1 MIKHHFYLLIIFSV
15 FVFSS
20 CSSEKEQ
27 EEKINIDERLLRKQL
42 ENVQKPVI
50 TMENDIINSYVKQ
63 HQLNVNTTGTGLRYA
78 ILKENKSG
86 KNIQTMDVVQLKFKI
101 YLLDG
106 TLCYSSDK
114 DGKKTVKVDYDNVET
129 GLHEGLKLMRKGE
142 KGLFILPSHIAH
154 GVVGDNNKIPPK
166 SPLRMEIEVLD
177 I

>member
-1 MIKHHFYLLIIFSV
+1 MINRHFYLLIIFSGYI
-15 FVFSS
+15 FSS
-20 CSSEKEQ
+20 CSTEKDQ
-27 EEKINIDERLLRKQL
+27 EEKVNIDERLLRKQL

-63 HQLNVNTTGTGLRYA
+63 HQLKLNTSGTGLRYA
-78 ILKENKSG
+78 ILKENKNGNS
-86 KNIQTMDVVQLKFKI
+86 IQTMDVVQLKFKI

-114 DGKKTVKVDYDNVET
+114 DGKKSVKVDYDNIET

-142 KGLFILPSHIAH
+142 IALFILPSHLAH

-177 I
+177 L